1 MDMCTIMEFHNAM
14 LHPAECL
21 NKMRDICFDAETLT
35 RTKYF
40 AECRGEIHGS
50 EVMIYAPITT
60 ESLAMVRQAN
70 AILPTKSK
78 HINRVQIIKDEMLC
92 FGLGSHVCSLLV
104 EPLPKGT
111 LLSEAMYTHRCDNLL
126 RGLEE
131 LHAELLRHDIS
142 INHLNTNSIIID
154 KTLQWHVIRPYYA
167 TQGAGGD
174 EATIERLKEL
184 IMQNALTDIVEGN
197 SSLCESYAPYGTY
210 IDGDRTLYPASEGM
224 RRFTTSSGTGFE
236 DEQGNIVIEAKFLT
250 ATDFI
255 EDRAVVESHNH
266 KWGIVDRSGIFII
279 DMLYD
284 SLDFDVDDGT
294 SRASL
299 NGLTATFDYFG
310 TQLTPWE

>member
-1 MDMCTIMEFHNAM
+1 MDVCTITEFKNAM

-21 NKMRDICFDAETLT
+21 NKMRDLRFDPETLT

-40 AECRGEIHGS
+40 AECRAEIHGS
-50 EVMIYAPITT
+50 ELMIYAPITT

-92 FGLGSHVCSLLV
+92 FGLESHVCSLLI

-131 LHAELLRHDIS
+131 LRAELLSHDIS

-154 KTLQWHVIRPYYA
+154 RAHQWHVIRPYYA
-167 TQGAGGD
+167 TRGTGGD
-174 EATIERLKEL
+174 DVMIERLKEL
-184 IMQNALTDIVEGN
+184 IMQNALTDIVEDN
-197 SSLCESYAPYGTY
+197 SSLCESYAPYDTY

-250 ATDFI
+250 ATDFT

-266 KWGIVDRSGIFII
+266 KWGVIDRSGQFII

-284 SLDFDVDDGT
+284 SLDFDVEDGT